1 MKWKNKTPKKQL
13 YARKEEKTRRKT
25 KEKYVENVEDK
36 NLRISQIALQVMNER
51 VLSIHF
57 HSFSKHVLGVYF
69 CAGHRYVWSIK
80 QGLETHYSLKVRV
93 AYINQRITHTSNYKL
108 WKVLWCKR
116 RGWKK
121 EHVTVNW
128 PSLGVRRSF
137 LYMGGI
143 FMVCQAGFPQKQAL
157 RQGFGHK
164 WLISELIPGSCV
176 NE

>member
-1 MKWKNKTPKKQL
+1 
-13 YARKEEKTRRKT
+13 
-25 KEKYVENVEDK
+25 
-36 NLRISQIALQVMNER
+36 MNER

-80 QGLETHYSLKVRV
+80 QGLETHYFFKVGV

-128 PSLGVRRSF
+128 PSLGVRESF
-137 LYMGGI
+137 LYMGYFHGVSGWVSPKADPKTRI
-143 FMVCQAGFPQKQAL
+143 WAQVTYFRVDSRKLCEWVGKWDGKDGKPFMKRIEKAPRVLQH
-157 RQGFGHK
+157 RGH
-164 WLISELIPGSCV
+164 
-176 NE
+176 